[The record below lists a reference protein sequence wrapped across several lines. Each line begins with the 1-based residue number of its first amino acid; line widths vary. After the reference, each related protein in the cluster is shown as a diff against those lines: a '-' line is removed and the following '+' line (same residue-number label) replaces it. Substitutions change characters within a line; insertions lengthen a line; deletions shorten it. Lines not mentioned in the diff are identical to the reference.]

1 MDRTDLPIEA
11 VKINGQYIEDVLPGY
26 KTIITSG
33 REAQQVELATYS
45 VGSADGETVKGSRYP
60 SRTITVDFALHADSM
75 NDLRDKLTQL
85 NNLLALEDA
94 DFVFNDEEDKYY
106 TGYAVMGDS
115 YKDYKNAVTGS
126 YKILCAYPFKRSVA
140 LTTLTST
147 DPSGVVVDGSSAT
160 FTFSYKGTRPARPL
174 LRAHFAAAKQ
184 NGDYSEDGDCGFV
197 AFLDA
202 DENIIQLGNPE
213 VIDVDQYAKNGTLAN
228 SEFSALTAWT
238 PTNVSS
244 GQITDTYW
252 NRGAGQTQRY
262 AKPTGT
268 ASLTRSTEGAVNFEF
283 DIVHRLCVSQA
294 AQTGTFEALTKNGS
308 TTVVGFR
315 IEKTGNGT
323 TGVVRYILND
333 KVVGSDNID
342 LSYYN
347 SHFGY
352 CNRTAVYTTQTYQE
366 KVVTY
371 VKVKK
376 KKKKK
381 KVTKWV
387 TKTRT
392 VQSGWSYTQSNL
404 NSGWSK
410 EGATV
415 TFSVGNLPDRT
426 YKCSDIEFVPA
437 SDIVFNFSGS
447 FHTNA
452 LHSCAM
458 IGKAG
463 VPFAEIPNVFTAGDV
478 VEADCDSANVML
490 YRDGSLE
497 GHLEPQYGALGNDWE
512 DFLIKPGQNVIRAVW
527 SNWVNTSYKPTI
539 QIIFNEVYL

>member
-33 REAQQVELATYS
+33 REAQQVELTSYS

-60 SRTITVDFALHADSM
+60 SRTINVEFALHADSM

-126 YKILCAYPFKRSVA
+126 YSIFCAYPYKRSVA

-147 DPSGVVVDGSSAT
+147 DPAGVVVDGSSAT
-160 FTFSYKGTRPARPL
+160 FTFSYTGTRPARPL
-174 LRAHFAAAKQ
+174 LRASFAAAKH

-238 PTNVSS
+238 PTNVAS

-262 AKPTGT
+262 AKPSGT
-268 ASLTRSTEGAVNFEF
+268 ASLTRSTDGAVDFEF
-283 DIVHRLCVSQA
+283 DIVHRLCVSA
-294 AQTGTFEALTKNGS
+294 AGQTGKFEALTKNGNT
-308 TTVVGFR
+308 TTVGIR

-347 SHFGY
+347 THFGY
-352 CNRTAVYTTQTYQE
+352 CNRTAVYTTQTYKQ

-381 KVTKWV
+381 AVTKWV
-387 TKTRT
+387 TKTRK
-392 VQSGWSYTQSNL
+392 VQSGWNYTQSNL

-426 YKCSDIEFVPA
+426 YKCSDIELVP
-437 SDIVFNFSGS
+437 STDIVFNFSGS

-452 LHSCAM
+452 VHSCSM

-512 DFLIKPGQNVIRAVW
+512 DFLVKPGQNVIRAVW
-527 SNWVNTSYKPTI
+527 SNWVNESYKPTI
-539 QIIFNEVYL
+539 QIIFNEVFL